1 MYQRFYQGFQ
11 THVNRRT
18 ILLRIFWR
26 RQSAARCPP
35 EKSQLTII
43 ERHGSFFAVNKWL
56 ALHMGPYRPNFLP
69 VIVFL

>member
-1 MYQRFYQGFQ
+1 MSIEEQFFCGFSGAD
-11 THVNRRT
+11 NLPR
-18 ILLRIFWR
+18 
-26 RQSAARCPP
+26 SCPP

-69 VIVFL
+69 VIVF